1 MGIAADGNERLA
13 SPEQR
18 ARVAAEGALMGV
30 IQADQSVGPDGRPVV
45 KPGDRIAA
53 ARVILEYVKAPG
65 AERVYV
71 DEDGGPPTSMP
82 VTTLLSDRGLV
93 ENEAEAQALVRAGRV
108 FVSTALHPRPLMV
121 RETDAVVWRNALP
134 AVLKITEGEGSPSV
148 ERQAHLDPGDF
159 RPMGTSCPKGEPGPP
174 GPLGPRGERGEVGP
188 AGKVGPAGPL
198 GKTLE
203 VSRIEALE
211 AQVSATQGA
220 QQGFAERLVDE
231 VNALIQRVKALE
243 EAHSRGPGGHRE
255 FVLSRS
261 KDRPVSPHCQP
272 SDGGGKAD

>member
-45 KPGDRIAA
+45 RPGDRIAA
-53 ARVILEYVKAPG
+53 ARVILEHVEAPG
-65 AERVYV
+65 PVV
-71 DEDGGPPTSMP
+71 VGP
-82 VTTLLSDRGLV
+82 
-93 ENEAEAQALVRAGRV
+93 A
-108 FVSTALHPRPLMV
+108 
-121 RETDAVVWRNALP
+121 
-134 AVLKITEGEGSPSV
+134 
-148 ERQAHLDPGDF
+148 
-159 RPMGTSCPKGEPGPP
+159 
-174 GPLGPRGERGEVGP
+174 GPRGERGAVGP
-188 AGKVGPAGPL
+188 RGETGPSGRDAD
-198 GKTLE
+198 E
-203 VSRIEALE
+203 ARIDALE

-255 FVLSRS
+255 YVLSRS
-261 KDRPVSPHCQP
+261 GAGEVSPHCRP
-272 SDGGGKAD
+272 SEDAPKAD